1 MRIPRVALLL
11 VLASC
16 APTAPPPDAPARSQ
30 PASLGPSSAPAPEP
44 VVTPEVQSIDALIA
58 RQVSEEKLVGLSVAV
73 MRDGELLL
81 SKGYG
86 RRSLPDGGPVET
98 DTMFAIG
105 SVTKQFTCAII
116 LLLAEEGKLS
126 VHDKVS
132 RYFPDLTRAGD
143 VTLLD
148 LMNNVSGY
156 PDYYP
161 LDFVDRRMAAPISTD
176 ELIRK
181 YGGGDLDFEPG
192 TRYSYSNTGF
202 VILGRVAEKV
212 TGKSLGELFERRVF
226 EPLGMKNTRYEPLPS
241 GDAYARGYATF
252 ALGPPEDPVLEGKG
266 WLSAAAA
273 MYSTAL
279 DLARWDLALVT
290 GKVLKPD
297 SYALMTSPRKL
308 ADGKL
313 SGYGCGLALRTRE
326 GAKVLT
332 HDGAVAGF
340 NALNMMMPGTRSAVV
355 MLSSLEA
362 SDALGALHGSVVDAL
377 FPVTSAPDKPTADK
391 KPPPA
396 PPGLPRVAG
405 PSAVDTAKDL
415 LRRLQEGRIDRKQ
428 FSDDFNAFLTDER
441 VRGAAARLGRYG
453 EPSGV
458 ELERQW
464 ERGRMEV
471 SRARFTFGESALLTL
486 MYRTPDGKVQQFFV
500 NAP

>member
-1 MRIPRVALLL
+1 MRIIRLVLLA
-11 VLASC
+11 LASC
-16 APTAPPPDAPARSQ
+16 APAAPPPVAPAS
-30 PASLGPSSAPAPEP
+30 PAPVSLGPAPAPAPEP
-44 VVTPEVQSIDALIA
+44 IVSPEMQSIDALIA
-58 RQVSEEKLVGLSVAV
+58 RQVSEKKLVGLSVAV
-73 MRDGELLL
+73 MREGELLL
-81 SKGYG
+81 AKGYG
-86 RRSLPDGGPVET
+86 KRSLPEGRPVDT
-98 DTMFAIG
+98 DTMFGIG

-126 VHDKVS
+126 VGDKVS
-132 RYFPDLTRAGD
+132 KYFPDLTRAGD

-181 YGGGDLDFEPG
+181 YGGSALDFPPG

-202 VILGRVAEKV
+202 VMLGRVAEKV
-212 TGKSLGELFERRVF
+212 TGEPFGALLARRIF
-226 EPLGMKNTRYEPLPS
+226 EPLGMKNTRYEPDPS
-241 GDAYARGYATF
+241 GDAHARGYATF
-252 ALGPPEDPVLEGKG
+252 ALGPPEDPLLEGKG

-273 MYSTAL
+273 MYSTAS

-290 GKVLKPD
+290 GKVLKPA

-313 SGYGCGLALRTRE
+313 SSYGCGLAVRTRE
-326 GAKVLT
+326 GATVLS

-340 NALNMMMPGTRSAVV
+340 NALNMMIPGTRSAVV
-355 MLSSLEA
+355 MISNLEA
-362 SDALGALHGSVVDAL
+362 SDALGALHQSVVDAV
-377 FPVTSAPDKPTADK
+377 FPVASASDKPAAEK

-405 PSAVDTAKDL
+405 PAAVDMAREL
-415 LRRLQEGRIDRKQ
+415 FRRLQEGRIDRKH
-428 FSDDFNAFLTDER
+428 FSDEFNAFLTDER
-441 VRGAAARLGRYG
+441 ARGAAERLGRYG

-458 ELERQW
+458 ELWRQW
-464 ERGRMEV
+464 ERGGMEV
-471 SRARFTFGESALLTL
+471 SRARFTFGERALLTL

-500 NAP
+500 SAP